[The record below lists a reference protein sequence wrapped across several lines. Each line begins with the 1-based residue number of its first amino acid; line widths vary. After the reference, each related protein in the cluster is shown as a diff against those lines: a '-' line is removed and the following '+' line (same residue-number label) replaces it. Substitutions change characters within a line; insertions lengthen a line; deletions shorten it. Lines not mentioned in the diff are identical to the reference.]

1 MDGAVNASLKAHNIP
16 GATVSLVRG
25 DQLLFSKGYGYA
37 DIEKRKPVIANQ
49 TLFRVGS
56 VSKLF
61 IWTAVMQLSERGKL
75 DLDADINIYLKDF
88 QIPATYSQPITLKNL
103 MTHTPGFEDLA
114 TDGRI
119 FVRNS
124 TDIMPLDLNVM
135 LVIVKVNSPDGI
147 RYFNSFL
154 AESLKQSLYK
164 FMSYFILLVIICG
177 SHNHSKIDTKIPK
190 FLIS

>member
-1 MDGAVNASLKAHNIP
+1 MPSLKAHNIP
-16 GATVSLVRG
+16 GATVALVRG

-75 DLDADINIYLKDF
+75 DLDADINTYLKDF

-124 TDIMPLDLNVM
+124 TDIMPLEE
-135 LVIVKVNSPDGI
+135 
-147 RYFNSFL
+147 Y
-154 AESLKQSLYK
+154 
-164 FMSYFILLVIICG
+164 
-177 SHNHSKIDTKIPK
+177 
-190 FLIS
+190 